1 MLIPRFFRSFLYA
14 SSFFF
19 EVFTIT
25 LSEPFAN
32 AFLPTLPAFSFSDLM
47 IIFFRFSHPSKA
59 FFPMDL
65 ICFPIVI
72 SLMVVLSLKA
82 LSSME
87 VTRYF
92 TPATVT
98 LFGIIILLFF
108 DFLEILYATVGLSF
122 SLHHTAYI
130 FHLSQSHVPLP
141 DHPSR
146 RQHDTWYMS
155 L

>member
-25 LSEPFAN
+25 SSEPFAN

-92 TPATVT
+92 LPVEYKVKPALSYTLKKPPDYGYTPQPDGGFYYDLPKSIFTT
-98 LFGIIILLFF
+98 PSG
-108 DFLEILYATVGLSF
+108 SH
-122 SLHHTAYI
+122 SLRICKT
-130 FHLSQSHVPLP
+130 SS
-141 DHPSR
+141 
-146 RQHDTWYMS
+146 
-155 L
+155 